1 MLTGYI
7 SCSSWNQ
14 GYYDVNT
21 GEYVVSAIAVY
32 SDKLP
37 ITNAMQ
43 ILTFS
48 SKYSAKQYVPPA
60 KEGQAGSFEDI
71 ELHTA
76 WMFLFDA
83 EDNYITSFT
92 IGSQSGTTFTK
103 DLTGYPQATKCMIE
117 IMGGSGYRYYVN
129 PADCTTRTDR
139 TECSINMSY
148 TYTDWVMTGDGA
160 RARDAA
166 DIDIPEYQVPIPL
179 AAWRIEQGVNNGLP
193 FNKLTKDIPEYQS
206 PPPLAAWRIEQGVND
221 GFPFNRFMRDT
232 PEYQSPPPPAAW
244 RIEQGVNN
252 GFPFNRL
259 MREHDDLGAFANAH
273 NLRYVSIPKS
283 CKKIGRY
290 AFRHTHLTS
299 VTIASDCVYYDTSFP
314 DGCVV
319 NFYPD

>member
-7 SCSSWNQ
+7 SCTSWNQ
-14 GYYDVNT
+14 GYYDSNT
-21 GEYVVSAIAVY
+21 GEYVVSPIAVY

-48 SKYSAKQYVPPA
+48 SIVPAKKYVPPVE
-60 KEGQAGSFEDI
+60 EGQAGSFEDV
-71 ELHTA
+71 ELHRSVDVY
-76 WMFLFDA
+76 FFDA
-83 EDNYITSFT
+83 EDNYILHIS
-92 IGSQSGTTFTK
+92 IGSTSGTTVTR
-103 DLTGYPQATKCMIE
+103 DLTNYPNATKCIIQ

-129 PADCTTRTDR
+129 PEDCSTRTDF
-139 TECSINMSY
+139 TDCSVNMSY
-148 TYTDWVMTGDGA
+148 TYTDWTMTGDGA
-160 RARDAA
+160 RARDAS

-206 PPPLAAWRIEQGVND
+206 PPPLSAWRIEQG
-221 GFPFNRFMRDT
+221 
-232 PEYQSPPPPAAW
+232 
-244 RIEQGVNN
+244 INN
-252 GFPFNRL
+252 GFPLNKL
-259 MREHDDLGAFANAH
+259 MGEHVDFGAFSNAH
-273 NLRYVSIPKS
+273 NLRHVSIPKS

-290 AFRHTHLTS
+290 AFRNTQLSS
-299 VTIASDCVYYDTSFP
+299 VTIARDCVYYNTSFP

>member
-14 GYYDVNT
+14 GYYDSNT
-21 GEYVVSAIAVY
+21 GEYVVSALGVY

-43 ILTFS
+43 ILTFPG
-48 SKYSAKQYVPPA
+48 KYSAKQYVPPV

-71 ELHTA
+71 ELHGA
-76 WMFLFDA
+76 GLYFFDA
-83 EDNYITSFT
+83 EDNYITYISMS
-92 IGSQSGTTFTK
+92 SQSGTPITR
-103 DLTGYPQATKCMIE
+103 DLTGYPQATKCMIQ

-129 PADCTTRTDR
+129 PADCTQRHDR

-179 AAWRIEQGVNNGLP
+179 AAWRIEQGVNDGFP

-206 PPPLAAWRIEQGVND
+206 PPPLAAWRIEQGVN
-221 GFPFNRFMRDT
+221 
-232 PEYQSPPPPAAW
+232 
-244 RIEQGVNN
+244 N
-252 GFPFNRL
+252 GFPLNKL
-259 MREHDDLGAFANAH
+259 MGEHVDFGAFANAH
-273 NLRYVSIPKS
+273 NLRQVSIPKS

-290 AFRHTHLTS
+290 AFRNTQLSS
-299 VTIASDCVYYDTSFP
+299 VTIASDCVYYNTSFP

>member
-14 GYYDVNT
+14 GYYNINT

-60 KEGQAGSFEDI
+60 EEGQAGSFEDI

-76 WMFLFDA
+76 WMYLFDA
-83 EDNYITSFT
+83 EDNLLTHFT
-92 IGSQSGTTFTK
+92 VGSQSGTIFTK
-103 DLTGYPQATKCMIE
+103 DLTGYPQATKCMIQ
-117 IMGGSGYRYYVN
+117 IMGGSGIRYYVN
-129 PADCTTRTDR
+129 PEDCTTRTDR
-139 TECSINMSY
+139 TECSISMSY
-148 TYTDWVMTGDGA
+148 TYTDWTMTGDGA

-179 AAWRIEQGVNNGLP
+179 AAWRIEQGVN
-193 FNKLTKDIPEYQS
+193 
-206 PPPLAAWRIEQGVND
+206 D
-221 GFPFNRFMRDT
+221 GFPLNK
-232 PEYQSPPPPAAW
+232 
-244 RIEQGVNN
+244 
-252 GFPFNRL
+252 L
-259 MREHDDLGAFANAH
+259 MGEHVDFGAFANAH
-273 NLRYVSIPKS
+273 NLRQVSIPKS

-290 AFRHTHLTS
+290 AFRNTQLSS
-299 VTIASDCVYYDTSFP
+299 VTIARDCVYYSTSFP